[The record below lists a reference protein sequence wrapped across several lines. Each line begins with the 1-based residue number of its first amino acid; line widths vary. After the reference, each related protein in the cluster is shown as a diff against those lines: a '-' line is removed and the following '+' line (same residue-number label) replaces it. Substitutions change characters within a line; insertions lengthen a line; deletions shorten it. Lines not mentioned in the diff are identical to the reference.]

1 MIRTTRVARTSKNP
15 LVTNGQA
22 PSDGTSSCALP
33 EAAPTSKIGQV
44 VNMLKRPGGAA
55 LAELANHTGWLPHT
69 TRAAL
74 TGLRKKG
81 HVIVKESREGVTF
94 YSIGKAGS

>member
-1 MIRTTRVARTSKNP
+1 MARTSKNP
-15 LVTNGQA
+15 LVTNDQA
-22 PSDGTSSCALP
+22 PSDGASSSALP
-33 EAAPTSKIGQV
+33 VAAPASKIAQV
-44 VNMLKRPGGAA
+44 VNMLERPGGAP
-55 LAELANHTGWLPHT
+55 LADLVEHTSWQPHT

-81 HVIVKESREGVTF
+81 HVIAKESREGVTF